1 MRILLAI
8 DDSRFSQE
16 ATRSLINQVQPKG
29 TKVRV
34 LHVIAPVPAAFAIE
48 MAPYVPSYSEE
59 VEKDRR
65 KQADKLVQGATEKL
79 RKAGFGAKGIVDA
92 GDPKEMILGHA
103 SDWNADL
110 IILGSH
116 GLKGLGKFLMG
127 SVSDAVSR
135 HAGCSVQIVRIRDA
149 EKRSKAGK
157 SKR

>member
-16 ATRSLINQVQPKG
+16 AARSLINQVQPTG

-65 KQADKLVQGATEKL
+65 KQSDKLVQSVTEKL
-79 RKAGFGAKGIVDA
+79 RNAGFAAKGIVDA
-92 GDPKEMILGHA
+92 GDPKEMILSHA

-127 SVSDAVSR
+127 SVSEAVAR
-135 HAGCSVQIVRIRDA
+135 HAECSVQIVRIRGA
-149 EKRSKAGK
+149 EKRLRPGK

>member
-16 ATRSLINQVQPKG
+16 AMRTLIKQVQPNG

-34 LHVIAPVPAAFAIE
+34 LHIIAPVPAAFAIE
-48 MAPYVPSYSEE
+48 MAPYVPYYSAE

-65 KQADKLVQGATEKL
+65 KQADKLVQGVTKKL
-79 RKAGFGAKGIVDA
+79 SDAGFAAKGMVDA
-92 GDPKEMILGHA
+92 GDPKESILSHA

-127 SVSDAVSR
+127 SVSEAVAR
-135 HAGCSVQIVRIRDA
+135 HAGCSVQIVRIRGA
-149 EKRSKAGK
+149 QKRSKTGK

>member
-1 MRILLAI
+1 MRILLAM

-16 ATRSLINQVQPKG
+16 AMRSLINQVQPKG

-48 MAPYVPSYSEE
+48 MAPYVPYYSEE
-59 VEKDRR
+59 VEEDRR
-65 KQADKLVQGATEKL
+65 KQADKLVQGATQKL
-79 RKAGFGAKGIVDA
+79 RNVGFAAKGIVDA
-92 GDPKEMILGHA
+92 GDPKEMILSHA

-127 SVSDAVSR
+127 SVSEAVAR
-135 HAGCSVQIVRIRDA
+135 HAGCSVQIVRIRGS
-149 EKRSKAGK
+149 EKKTGK
-157 SKR
+157 SKV